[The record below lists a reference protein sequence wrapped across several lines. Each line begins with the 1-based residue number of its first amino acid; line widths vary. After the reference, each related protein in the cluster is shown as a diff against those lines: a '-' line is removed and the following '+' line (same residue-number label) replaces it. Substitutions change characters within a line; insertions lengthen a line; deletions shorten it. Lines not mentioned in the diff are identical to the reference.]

1 MQIGGLEVQNRNHG
15 AKLTLECMLG
25 SSGRRRVAIGFASAS
40 ALRRASFA
48 DVLNETTGEGYQ
60 RRFNTAHSLDFRRY
74 LQTDGGTSTP
84 LIFNLRS
91 DQDHAWS
98 IRETEGGRA
107 EICIPRDGQALSQV
121 DCQHRLGHLSDVA
134 LPLPFMIY
142 IGLTVRE
149 ELELFNTINGK
160 SKGLSGSLLRL
171 HEANLV
177 EDAVQMRPDL
187 FIALRLVHDP
197 LSPWH
202 RRVDLGGDNTSGLQ
216 RRASLV
222 TIQNAVSKFL
232 NRSGILKDYDHDAAA
247 TTARDFWRAVVM
259 VLPDAW
265 SNPRG
270 HVLTK
275 GVGVYALMEVAA
287 DIYIEGGRPRQ
298 TEQLFLQALADFAPD
313 FDWSTKGP
321 LKGFGGQAGAKEAA
335 ALIRG
340 IRDRR
345 RLKVVADG

>member
-1 MQIGGLEVQNRNHG
+1 MQDAPQLNE
-15 AKLTLECMLG
+15 LTLDCLLG
-25 SSGRRRVAIGFASAS
+25 SSGQRRVAMGFAA
-40 ALRRASFA
+40 ACDLHRASFA
-48 DVLNETTGEGYQ
+48 DVLDETTGEGYQ

-74 LQTDGGTSTP
+74 IQTPGGTSTP
-84 LIFNLRS
+84 LIFNLRPNRG
-91 DQDHAWS
+91 HVWS
-98 IRETEGGRA
+98 IAETGDGRA
-107 EICIPRDGQALSQV
+107 RICVPRAGQALSQV
-121 DCQHRLGHLSDVA
+121 DCQHRLGHLSDVV

-142 IGLTVRE
+142 IGLTVRDE
-149 ELELFNTINGK
+149 FELFNTINGK
-160 SKGLSGSLLRL
+160 SKGLSGSPLRL

-177 EDAVQMRPDL
+177 EDAAQMRPDL

-222 TIQNAVSKFL
+222 TIQNAVAKFL
-232 NRSGILKDYDHDAAA
+232 TRSGILKDHGHDAAA
-247 TTARDFWRAVVM
+247 TAARDFWRAVVTI
-259 VLPDAW
+259 LPDAW

-270 HVLTK
+270 HILTK
-275 GVGVYALMEVAA
+275 GVGVYALMEIAA
-287 DIYIEGGRPRQ
+287 DIYIEGRRPRQ

-313 FDWSTKGP
+313 FDWSNKGP
-321 LKGFGGQAGAKEAA
+321 LRGFGGQGGAKEAA